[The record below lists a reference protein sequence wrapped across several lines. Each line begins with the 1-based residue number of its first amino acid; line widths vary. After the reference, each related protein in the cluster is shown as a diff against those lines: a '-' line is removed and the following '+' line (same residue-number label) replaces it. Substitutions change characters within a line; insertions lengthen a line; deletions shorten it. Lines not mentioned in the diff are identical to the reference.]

1 MKRISW
7 LLIVVFFLS
16 VVLPAVNL
24 PGNPAMAADTLRVA
38 KITAVQGDVKV
49 LRAGG
54 EKTFPAFKGMGLTQG
69 DTIITGKD
77 GRVTLELAEDKELK
91 VGENSRVM
99 ISELVQSSENNA
111 DKTSLNLKAGQVYT
125 NVKSQ
130 LSAGAKYEIRTPT
143 AVMGVRGT
151 QFFVTLASG
160 GQAAVVTLEGRVF
173 VTVPQLV
180 TLEDGTTVTQ
190 DVEIEVQA
198 NQIFV
203 QTGDITDPGR
213 YDLETLTEDVELSL
227 FVLETLQEISM
238 QQPELINPEILQNLE
253 ERIEQA
259 RQEQQQQQEQQE
271 RLQQELAQNI
281 QYDSSSGS
289 ESSSSSDSG
298 SGSVS
303 PPPTDPGDDDNEDL
317 PEIVITTQL
326 ENIYLQVGGEESYPI
341 ETEPADVVLEVEV
354 EDESIAEAH
363 FEGKDLI
370 IYGVEPGITTVT
382 VTASKEGYLPAEISF
397 TVIVYEEY
405 EEGDWDRTIIDE
417 YGVYTDIALD
427 SKGMPHIIYDA
438 GSVRYRYWNGN
449 SWQEEEPQFGSS
461 QGSLTILHDSY
472 GNEYSLFSYND
483 GGKLG
488 YDVFDGRNW
497 HHLSFGYEGMSVG
510 ASSTNTTPYY
520 NYSWDQ
526 IRYGAGVSYYDE
538 INGDLYF
545 RFNPYPENNNSF
557 DWSAPFL
564 VAGEY
569 SDAGKS
575 SSLAFGYDFGD
586 KDVEAYIAYYDES
599 NGGSLK
605 LAVISDPLNPNLED
619 IDIIEI
625 DDQLGY
631 DQEGQYVSLAVDD
644 GLNVL
649 HLAYYD
655 AVNKE
660 LRYATW
666 FDGELNFETVDSEGD
681 AGKYASLALDK
692 EGNPHIGYYA
702 EDGSVGELRYAHRS
716 NPEEEWLREV
726 IDQGAGVGL
735 YTSIAWDI
743 ELEAPHFAYT
753 ARIGDYW
760 VVKHATKQGVMNSV
774 EPGELSGTREEFED
788 ATFYISN
795 FGNGVRDVWREVG
808 VEIDYL
814 VQGEDYILTEGDE
827 GLILTL
833 KSDFLNTL
841 PVTYEYEDPHR
852 IWILFD
858 YGLPV
863 FINVWVT
870 ESFEAYISRD
880 NPDLAYD
887 PINNRYLVVYE
898 RDIIEYIDSE
908 IWGRFI
914 SADGVLSPEF
924 LISNDKRCF
933 DPKVVYNPENDTFLV
948 TWQYEEE
955 YLIFAQILDEEGNPY
970 EEKGNFAVCPETVNG
985 QYSPAVAV
993 NTDTGDYLIAWD
1005 EQVYEGNLERE
1016 IYGQLLD
1023 KEGNNQDVGRLDLV
1037 SMEESQSDPILAYS
1051 ANRYLLVFGNTPDYY
1066 DYDIKGRMFNS
1077 EGELVEEIEIAVGD
1091 ADQYVHALAVDD
1103 TNERFLVVWQEYRN
1117 DETGNIFGR
1126 FINIDGTMEDDFPVY
1141 QSEQD
1146 QYAPS
1151 VAFNA
1156 DGGFLVA
1163 WQDGQDRLFA
1173 RYFTAEGEGI
1183 GAPVPIDP
1191 EGEELRNVKVVYNPE
1206 ENNYLAVYVDYS
1218 SYPTKIRCKILQAAP

>member
-1 MKRISW
+1 M
-7 LLIVVFFLS
+7 
-16 VVLPAVNL
+16 
-24 PGNPAMAADTLRVA
+24 
-38 KITAVQGDVKV
+38 ITT
-49 LRAGG
+49 
-54 EKTFPAFKGMGLTQG
+54 E
-69 DTIITGKD
+69 
-77 GRVTLELAEDKELK
+77 
-91 VGENSRVM
+91 
-99 ISELVQSSENNA
+99 
-111 DKTSLNLKAGQVYT
+111 
-125 NVKSQ
+125 
-130 LSAGAKYEIRTPT
+130 
-143 AVMGVRGT
+143 
-151 QFFVTLASG
+151 
-160 GQAAVVTLEGRVF
+160 
-173 VTVPQLV
+173 
-180 TLEDGTTVTQ
+180 LED
-190 DVEIEVQA
+190 
-198 NQIFV
+198 
-203 QTGDITDPGR
+203 
-213 YDLETLTEDVELSL
+213 
-227 FVLETLQEISM
+227 
-238 QQPELINPEILQNLE
+238 
-253 ERIEQA
+253 
-259 RQEQQQQQEQQE
+259 
-271 RLQQELAQNI
+271 
-281 QYDSSSGS
+281 
-289 ESSSSSDSG
+289 
-298 SGSVS
+298 
-303 PPPTDPGDDDNEDL
+303 
-317 PEIVITTQL
+317 
-326 ENIYLQVGGEESYPI
+326 IYLQVGGEESFLI
-341 ETEPADVVLEVEV
+341 ETEPADVELEVEV
-354 EDESIAEAH
+354 EDESIAEAD
-363 FEGKDLI
+363 FEGNDLI
-370 IYGVEPGITTVT
+370 IYGVESGITTVT
-382 VTASKEGYLPAEISF
+382 VTASKEGYLPAEVSF
-397 TVIVYEEY
+397 TVTVYEEY
-405 EEGDWDRTIIDE
+405 QEGDWYKTIIDE

-438 GSVRYRYWNGN
+438 DSVRYRYWNGS
-449 SWQEEEPQFGSS
+449 SWQEEQPQFGSS

-472 GNEYSLFSYND
+472 GNEYSLVSYND
-483 GGKLG
+483 GEKLG

-497 HHLSFGYEGMSVG
+497 DHLSFGYEENEEGKEVYVG

-526 IRYGAGVSYYDE
+526 IRYGAGISYYDE
-538 INGDLYF
+538 ANGDLYY
-545 RFNPYPENNNSF
+545 RFNQYPESNNYAE
-557 DWSAPFL
+557 WSAPFL
-564 VAGEY
+564 VDGAT

-575 SSLAFGYDFGD
+575 SSLAFGPDG
-586 KDVEAYIAYYDES
+586 KAYIAYYDYS
-599 NGGSLK
+599 NDLETGSLK
-605 LAVISDPLNPNLED
+605 LAVINNPLAPALPD
-619 IDIIEI
+619 IFVVDE
-625 DDQLGY
+625 QVGY
-631 DQEGQYVSLAVDD
+631 VEGQYVSLAVDD
-644 GLNVL
+644 ETSVL

-655 AVNKE
+655 ANEKR
-660 LRYATW
+660 LMYARRD
-666 FDGELNFETVDSEGD
+666 DGIWHIETVDDSEGD
-681 AGKYASLALDK
+681 VGKYASLALDN
-692 EGNPHIGYYA
+692 EGNPHISYYA

-716 NPEEEWLREV
+716 NPEGEWLREV

-753 ARIGDYW
+753 AKVGGYW
-760 VVKHATKQGVMNSV
+760 VVKHATKQGVMNSI
-774 EPGELSGTREEFED
+774 EPGELSGPVGAFEED
-788 ATFYISN
+788 ATFYMET
-795 FGNGVRDVWREVG
+795 FGNEIDDLWAEVG
-808 VEIDYL
+808 GEAVPLWE
-814 VQGEDYILTEGDE
+814 GEDYYINYEDDKVVFTLT
-827 GLILTL
+827 
-833 KSDFLNTL
+833 SDFLNTL

-852 IWILFD
+852 IWIEFD

-863 FINVWVT
+863 LINVWVT

-1163 WQDGQDRLFA
+1163 WQDDQDRLFA
-1173 RYFTAEGEGI
+1173 RHFTAEGEGI

-1206 ENNYLAVYVDYS
+1206 ENNYLAVYEDYS
-1218 SYPTKIRCKILQAAP
+1218 DYPTKIRCKILQAAP